1 MAETLGGLPP
11 NKMNCSKLGAEALTL
26 AMKNYPEKPPAF
38 TAKTRIIRKSEP
50 YGIPPL
56 VASRDLPTPMKQRL
70 REILFTMHQDPE
82 AAVIHDLDT
91 VPVNN
96 QFLRG
101 LRKIHPQLHML
112 GVSKLSYH
120 PGLEEVVGSHLFA
133 CLVKPL
139 DVEEL
144 SFWLKSISEYLS
156 SPAKVIEA

>member
-1 MAETLGGLPP
+1 M
-11 NKMNCSKLGAEALTL
+11 SR
-26 AMKNYPEKPPAF
+26 EKPKVVVIDADIQHG
-38 TAKTRIIRKSEP
+38 RQ
-50 YGIPPL
+50 L
-56 VASRDLPTPMKQRL
+56 CDLLQDLNYSVSLIHSLKDLEQEL
-70 REILFTMHQDPE
+70 HKDPE
-82 AAVIHDLDT
+82 VAVILDLDT

-120 PGLEEVVGSHLFA
+120 PGLEEVIGSHLFA

-144 SFWLKSISEYLS
+144 NFWLKTISENLS
-156 SPAKVIEA
+156 SPAKGIEA

>member
-1 MAETLGGLPP
+1 M
-11 NKMNCSKLGAEALTL
+11 SR
-26 AMKNYPEKPPAF
+26 EKPKVVVIDADIQHGRQLCDLLQDLNYSISLIHSL
-38 TAKTRIIRKSEP
+38 KDLEQELHK
-50 YGIPPL
+50 IPE
-56 VASRDLPTPMKQRL
+56 V
-70 REILFTMHQDPE
+70 
-82 AAVIHDLDT
+82 AVILDLDT

-120 PGLEEVVGSHLFA
+120 PGLEEVIGSHLFA

-144 SFWLKSISEYLS
+144 SFWLKSISENLS
-156 SPAKVIEA
+156 SPAKVTEA